1 MKSRVPNSGS
11 FEKGNVPW
19 NKGLKWTRGPNS
31 KPWSNE
37 TLQKMSEAHKGQST
51 WNKGI
56 YGDKSHTWK
65 GGKSALTER
74 IRVSSEYRKW
84 RANVLK
90 RDGWTC
96 QTCGLRGHGVNIETH
111 HIVPLKTI
119 LQKVA
124 IKDLSI
130 DERYL
135 LAMTLEE
142 LFDVSNGI
150 SLCKD
155 CHILTFKRRKK

>member
-1 MKSRVPNSGS
+1 M
-11 FEKGNVPW
+11 
-19 NKGLKWTRGPNS
+19 
-31 KPWSNE
+31 
-37 TLQKMSEAHKGQST
+37 
-51 WNKGI
+51 
-56 YGDKSHTWK
+56 
-65 GGKSALTER
+65 
-74 IRVSSEYRKW
+74 
-84 RANVLK
+84 
-90 RDGWTC
+90 
-96 QTCGLRGHGVNIETH
+96 
-111 HIVPLKTI
+111 PLKTI